1 MRRDITH
8 LQILLTRAVVGS
20 VGTLSYTT
28 VGTPDLGMTRMEC
41 QNKRRNKTNFNL
53 SCFREIYKLS
63 IKECRIADVSSI

>member
-8 LQILLTRAVVGS
+8 LQMLLRRAVVGS

-28 VGTPDLGMTRMEC
+28 VGIPDLGMTRMEC

-53 SCFREIYKLS
+53 SCFRGIYRLS
-63 IKECRIADVSSI
+63 IKECRIADVSGI